1 MTEVKQET
9 ASLDT
14 LAQIE
19 RQVLWLSTAI
29 IHHANRVRPNPGGL
43 KVGGHQA
50 SSASMVSIMT
60 SLWFRHLRAEDRVSV
75 KPHASP
81 VLHAINYLLGELDE
95 SYLPTLRAYRGLQ
108 SYPSRVKDPDPVD
121 YSTGSV
127 GIGATAPIWGA
138 VARRYLNRYLESGNG
153 PSGNGPSGNG
163 PSENGTGGLGRQYSL
178 LGDAELD
185 EGAVWE
191 AIVDP
196 GVAELGEVVWVVDV
210 NRQSLDRVVPLMT
223 ADRLRGM
230 FTAAGWQVITLKYGR
245 LLTELFTRPGGEA
258 LRHRIDAMPNPEYQ
272 RLLRCPPDELRRRL
286 PGGDEPLA
294 RLIADLD
301 DAALTQ
307 AIRNLGGHDLAALD
321 EAYEAID
328 DSRPTIILAYTIKGY
343 GLAIEGHPQNHSAL
357 LTQAQI
363 GELAAQLGADAERPW
378 QRPASDSAA
387 GALCEQTVRRL
398 RRPILPPHA
407 PPRVPPD
414 LGRTPTG
421 VATTQAAL
429 GRALL
434 DLTRETPEA
443 ARRVVTVSPD
453 VSSSTNLGGWVNK
466 VGVWS
471 ASERTD
477 WFADDA
483 ETILHWREKPTGQH
497 IELGIAETNLV
508 GLLGE
513 LGATWS
519 RWGQPLF
526 PIGVLYDPFVE
537 RALEPWSFG
546 IYAGG
551 QSILVGTPSGV
562 SLAPEG
568 GAHQSITTPSIGI
581 EQPGCV
587 SYEPA
592 FAIDTEWCLLAS
604 LARLGRPDGSSA
616 YLRLSTR
623 PVSQKLAGV
632 PADPAARER
641 RRRQVV
647 AGAYPLHR
655 VEYPRVTIAV
665 MGAVVPEALAAAER
679 LEAAGVPADVVCV
692 TSPGLL
698 FRALR
703 ARQGIQGSGLPG
715 HGPQDQGEPWI
726 LEQAFPAA
734 RATPLV
740 TVLDGHPHTLSFLA
754 TVNQVPHAAL
764 GVAQF
769 GQSGSIED
777 LYRYNG
783 IDTDSIIRAAL
794 DLIPLRFRHASKPI
808 FGRRRRREPLA
819 SSLVSRLSW
828 TVARP
833 VSRGPSRDPV

>member
-1 MTEVKQET
+1 MTELR
-9 ASLDT
+9 AAPADLDT
-14 LAQIE
+14 LGEIE

-29 IHHANRVRPNPGGL
+29 VHHANRVRPNAGGL

-60 SLWFRHLRAEDRVSV
+60 SLWFRHLRATDRVSV

-95 SYLPTLRAYRGLQ
+95 SYLPTLRAFGGLQ

-138 VARRYLNRYLESGNG
+138 VARRYLGNRFAGDAS
-153 PSGNGPSGNG
+153 PAA
-163 PSENGTGGLGRQYSL
+163 GRQYSL

-210 NRQSLDRVVPLMT
+210 NRQSLDRVVPAMA

-230 FTAAGWQVITLKYGR
+230 FEAAGWQVITLKYGR
-245 LLTELFTRPGGEA
+245 LLDELFARAGGAA
-258 LRHRIDAMPNPEYQ
+258 LRRRIDAMPNPEYQ
-272 RLLRCPPDELRRRL
+272 RLLRCDAAELRRRL
-286 PGGDEPLA
+286 PGDDASLA
-294 RLIADLD
+294 ELTAGLD
-301 DAALTQ
+301 DTALTR
-307 AIRNLGGHDLAALD
+307 AIRNLGGHDLVALD
-321 EAYEAID
+321 AAFDAVCD
-328 DSRPTIILAYTIKGY
+328 DRPTIILAYTIKGY
-343 GLAIEGHPQNHSAL
+343 GLAVEGHPQNHSAL
-357 LTQAQI
+357 LTTEQI
-363 GELAAQLGADAERPW
+363 TELAAQLGTDAGQPW
-378 QRPASDSAA
+378 HRPAPDSAA
-387 GALCEQTVRRL
+387 GLLCQQTAGRL
-398 RRPILPPHA
+398 RRPP
-407 PPRVPPD
+407 VPPPVPPGLPAD

-434 DLTRETPEA
+434 DLTRVAPEA
-443 ARRVVTVSPD
+443 AGRVVTVSPD

-471 ASERTD
+471 ARERMD

-513 LGATWS
+513 LGASWS

-604 LARLGRPDGSSA
+604 LARLGRPGGSSA

-623 PVSQKLAGV
+623 PVSQKLAGIG
-632 PADPAARER
+632 ADPAVRER

-647 AGAYPLHR
+647 AGAYLLRRTEH
-655 VEYPRVTIAV
+655 PRATIAV

-679 LEAAGVPADVVCV
+679 LEAVGVPADVVVV

-703 ARQGIQGSGLPG
+703 ARQGLDLGT
-715 HGPQDQGEPWI
+715 GEPAWI
-726 LEQAFPAA
+726 LGQAFPAD
-734 RATPLV
+734 RAAPLI
-740 TVLDGHPHTLSFLA
+740 TVLDGHPHTLAFLA
-754 TVNQVPHAAL
+754 TINRVPHAAL

-777 LYRYNG
+777 LYRDNG

-794 DLIPLRFRHASKPI
+794 DLAGS
-808 FGRRRRREPLA
+808 
-819 SSLVSRLSW
+819 
-828 TVARP
+828 
-833 VSRGPSRDPV
+833 